1 MKIILLQALGYA
13 FLVLGVL
20 GLFLPF
26 LQGILFL
33 LIGLII
39 LARHAA
45 WAQRLLDRFRAQ
57 HPKAGELID
66 TAETKAAQ
74 WWHSAEAKAAQW
86 WQRMVSLVRR

>member
-1 MKIILLQALGYA
+1 MKVILLQALGYA
-13 FLVLGVL
+13 FLVLGVF

-26 LQGILFL
+26 LQGILFI

-57 HPKAGELID
+57 HPKAAELID
-66 TAETKAAQ
+66 Q
-74 WWHSAEAKAAQW
+74 AEAKAAAW
-86 WQRMVSLVRR
+86 WRRVVGVVRR

>member
-1 MKIILLQALGYA
+1 MKIILLQALGYT

-26 LQGILFL
+26 LQGILFI

-45 WAQRLLDRFRAQ
+45 WAHRLLERFRAH
-57 HPKAGELID
+57 HPKA
-66 TAETKAAQ
+66 AEVADR
-74 WWHSAEAKAAQW
+74 AEAKAAAW
-86 WQRMVSLVRR
+86 WQRVVRFARR

>member
-1 MKIILLQALGYA
+1 MKIILLQALGYS
-13 FLVLGVL
+13 FLVLGVF

-39 LARHAA
+39 LARHAP

-57 HPKAGELID
+57 HPKAAALID
-66 TAETKAAQ
+66 Q
-74 WWHSAEAKAAQW
+74 AEAKAAAW
-86 WQRMVSLVRR
+86 WRRVVSLARR

>member
-1 MKIILLQALGYA
+1 MKAIALQALGYA
-13 FLVLGVL
+13 FLLLGVL

-33 LIGLII
+33 LIGLLI

-57 HPKAGELID
+57 HPRADQMIE
-66 TAETKAAQ
+66 TAETKASE
-74 WWHSAEAKAAQW
+74 WWRW
-86 WQRMVSLVRR
+86 LVGLVRR